1 MVRSISFHGLI
12 LLFITITI
20 LFCTLPDSASAAIYT
35 CEDGRYRIWY
45 PSNWDQESAPG
56 ADCAFAH
63 PTQDSFRE
71 NINVISTRVYG
82 VRNTEDYVLDACQDG
97 IAEIRNHDP
106 TADVVSGPN
115 AGMVNGR
122 WAATYVIDATIQGNT
137 ARLSQTIVVSEGYSY
152 AFIITC
158 AALPSTFN
166 DCEDTFS
173 RSINSFEVLNEPATG
188 WSMEGLIIM
197 IVVGAI
203 IGGLAGL
210 LIFAITRSRKKERE
224 RKEEKPVVTNIV
236 YKPKTQEPQPRTF
249 APQPVKVRIIDPPP
263 PSTPPPP
270 PPPPPPPDP

>member
-1 MVRSISFHGLI
+1 
-12 LLFITITI
+12 
-20 LFCTLPDSASAAIYT
+20 
-35 CEDGRYRIWY
+35 
-45 PSNWDQESAPG
+45 
-56 ADCAFAH
+56 
-63 PTQDSFRE
+63 
-71 NINVISTRVYG
+71 VI
-82 VRNTEDYVLDACQDG
+82 
-97 IAEIRNHDP
+97 
-106 TADVVSGPN
+106 
-115 AGMVNGR
+115 
-122 WAATYVIDATIQGNT
+122 
-137 ARLSQTIVVSEGYSY
+137 VSEGYSY

-158 AALPSTFN
+158 AVLPSTFN
-166 DCEDTFS
+166 DYEDTFS

>member
-1 MVRSISFHGLI
+1 LI

-20 LFCTLPDSASAAIYT
+20 LFCALPDSASAAIYT

-82 VRNTEDYVLDACQDG
+82 VRNTKDYVLDACQDG
-97 IAEIRNHDP
+97 ITEIRSHDP
-106 TADVVSGPN
+106 TADVVSSPN

-236 YKPKTQEPQPRTF
+236 YNPKPQIPQSRVVPS
-249 APQPVKVRIIDPPP
+249 QPVKVRVLNQ
-263 PSTPPPP
+263 PPPP